1 MPTSSA
7 LSTSSSS
14 SSSSLVSVSCS
25 AKLEDKDGHYVVT
38 KNDVIAGTYTVI
50 RQLGQGTF
58 GKVAEC
64 EDQHT
69 GQRVAIKLIR
79 AIQKYKDASLGEI
92 RVLKTLKQADPM
104 GKYRCI
110 QLLQEFTYRQHQC
123 MVFPLL
129 GPSLFDFLR
138 DNQFQPF
145 SLPQVFTLA
154 SQVLQA
160 VAFLHRLSIVHTDL
174 KPENIVLVHGD
185 FEVTSPPFTHHIH
198 VSKRHESDLVK

>member
-1 MPTSSA
+1 
-7 LSTSSSS
+7 
-14 SSSSLVSVSCS
+14 
-25 AKLEDKDGHYVVT
+25 
-38 KNDVIAGTYTVI
+38 
-50 RQLGQGTF
+50 
-58 GKVAEC
+58 
-64 EDQHT
+64 
-69 GQRVAIKLIR
+69 
-79 AIQKYKDASLGEI
+79 
-92 RVLKTLKQADPM
+92 
-104 GKYRCI
+104 
-110 QLLQEFTYRQHQC
+110 

-198 VSKRHESDLVK
+198 VSKRHESDLVKVCHIHTQALFFFFFFFLPF